1 MTVARPR
8 PGRRLG
14 PVAAVALAVGLLAG
28 CSSAGSSSGSGVSFV
43 SGDGTI
49 VYVASQ
55 DRPQPVNLSGTTLD
69 GAHLDVATFRG
80 NPVVVNV
87 WGSWCSPCR
96 AEAPAL
102 QAAYQQLKA
111 VGVAFV
117 GIDTRDDDPAQ
128 AKAFQ
133 QQFGITYPSIVDDG
147 GAVLLSLRGAASPK
161 SVPTTLVLDAEG
173 RVAARVNGAVDR
185 ATLVGL
191 VEDVRSGRT
200 PKGGA

>member
-1 MTVARPR
+1 MTGTGRRWARRIALAAMTVA
-8 PGRRLG
+8 
-14 PVAAVALAVGLLAG
+14 AVTALSA
-28 CSSAGSSSGSGVSFV
+28 CSSGSSSGSGVSFV

-49 VYVASQ
+49 TYVAEQ

-69 GAHLDVATFRG
+69 GAQLSTASYRG
-80 NPVVVNV
+80 KVVVVNV

-102 QAAYQQLKA
+102 EAAYQQLKGS
-111 VGVAFV
+111 GVTFV

-133 QQFGITYPSIVDDG
+133 QQFGVTYPSIVDNG
-147 GAVLLSLRGAASPK
+147 GSVLLSLRGAASPK
-161 SVPTTLVLDAEG
+161 SVPTTLVLDGQG

-185 ATLVGL
+185 ATLTGL
-191 VEDVRSGRT
+191 VQDVQAGRS

>member
-1 MTVARPR
+1 MLAVAAA
-8 PGRRLG
+8 
-14 PVAAVALAVGLLAG
+14 VAAVTTLSA
-28 CSSAGSSSGSGVSFV
+28 CSSGTSSGSGTSFV

-49 VYVASQ
+49 TYVSEQ

-69 GAHLDVATFRG
+69 GSKLDTAGYRG
-80 NPVVVNV
+80 NVLVVNV
-87 WGSWCSPCR
+87 WGSWCAPCR

-102 QAAYQQLKA
+102 ESAYQQLKGS
-111 VGVAFV
+111 GVAFV

-133 QQFGITYPSIVDDG
+133 QRFGVTYPSIVDDG
-147 GAVLLSLRGAASPK
+147 GSVLLSLRGAASPK
-161 SVPTTLVLDAEG
+161 SVPTTLILDGQG

-191 VEDVRSGRT
+191 VQDVQAGRS
-200 PKGGA
+200 PKGRA